1 MTEKDLLHTAT
12 ENIIGKKSITTID
25 NSSNED

>member
-12 ENIIGKKSITTID
+12 ENIGKKSITFD
-25 NSSNED
+25 YSSNDGE